1 MVININRIFMIKST
15 MKSTMKLLKEI
26 KKIIDNM
33 FLNINNKSV
42 NNKTFKKGKN

>member
-15 MKSTMKLLKEI
+15 TKSTLK
-26 KKIIDNM
+26 
-33 FLNINNKSV
+33 INNKSV